1 MRKVKWGVLGV
12 AKIAVEKV
20 IPAMQQGEVS
30 QIAAIASRD
39 LGKARAAADKLGI
52 ARAYGSYEELL
63 ADPEIEAIYNPLPNE
78 LHVPWTLRALAAG
91 KHVLCE
97 KPIALDAE
105 EARPL
110 IDGAQPLRQAGRR
123 SFHGALPSAVAPRAR
138 TCARTGAVGELRA
151 IQTFFSY
158 RLLDPDNVRNRPP
171 GGGGLYD
178 IGCYAI
184 LSARYIF
191 GAEPTRVVATIDH
204 DPKFR
209 TDRLAGAI
217 LEFPGGR
224 HLTFTVGTQMS
235 AHQRVTIVGEAGRI
249 EIMIPF
255 NAPPDR
261 PTRNRHRHRR
271 RSLRRRAPGR
281 GVPDLRS
288 VHAAGRRFLARD
300 HRRSAARIPDRGR
313 DRQHARHRRP
323 VPFGQERNVGEA
335 LRRKATS
342 ARAPC
347 SAPLKRK

>member
-12 AKIAVEKV
+12 AKIAIEKV
-20 IPAMQQGEVS
+20 IPAMQQGEAS
-30 QIAAIASRD
+30 HIAAIASRD

-52 ARAYGSYEELL
+52 ERAFGSYEALL
-63 ADPEIEAIYNPLPNE
+63 ADGEIEAIYNPLPNE

-105 EARPL
+105 EARAL
-110 IDGAQPLRQAGRR
+110 IEARDGSGKLVAEAFMVRCHPQWRRAKELAG
-123 SFHGALPSAVAPRAR
+123 
-138 TCARTGAVGELRA
+138 TGAVGELRA

-158 RLLDPDNVRNRPP
+158 RLLDPENVRNRPP
-171 GGGGLYD
+171 GGRGLYD

-191 GAEPTRVVATIDH
+191 GAEPMRVAATIEH
-204 DPKFR
+204 DPNFR

-224 HLTFTVGTQMS
+224 HSTFTIGTQMS

-261 PTRNRHRHRR
+261 PTEI
-271 RSLRRRAPGR
+271 AIDTGA
-281 GVPDLRS
+281 DLFGG
-288 VHAAGRRFLARD
+288 GRRVEQFAICDQYTLQGDAFSRAILNATPLEFPIED
-300 HRRSAARIPDRGR
+300 AILNMRVIDALFRSAKNGSWE
-313 DRQHARHRRP
+313 RP
-323 VPFGQERNVGEA
+323 
-335 LRRKATS
+335 
-342 ARAPC
+342 
-347 SAPLKRK
+347 